1 MSDADQLPTQ
11 SSKCRKTRSLEAP
24 STSSSGTP
32 KDIVV
37 NSENS
42 EEKSNRSPP
51 KCRKTRSLEA
61 PSTASTSGT
70 PKEIIA
76 DSENSTEKSNRSP
89 PKCRKTR
96 SLEPAS
102 SLSAK
107 SLTSNILEGVKAYVE
122 VRSKNENRSDVVISQ
137 LLALGARVEPKLGV
151 KCTHVIFK
159 GKIVYYVEL

>member
-51 KCRKTRSLEA
+51 KCRKTRSLE
-61 PSTASTSGT
+61 PSTST
-70 PKEIIA
+70 
-76 DSENSTEKSNRSP
+76 
-89 PKCRKTR
+89 
-96 SLEPAS
+96 
-102 SLSAK
+102 K
-107 SLTSNILEGVKAYVE
+107 SLNSNILEGVKAYVE
-122 VRSKNENRSDVVISQ
+122 VRSKNENRSDVVISE

-159 GKIVYYVEL
+159 GKLYI

>member
-24 STSSSGTP
+24 ST
-32 KDIVV
+32 
-37 NSENS
+37 
-42 EEKSNRSPP
+42 
-51 KCRKTRSLEA
+51 
-61 PSTASTSGT
+61 ASTSGT
-70 PKEIIA
+70 PKEIVV
-76 DSENSTEKSNRSP
+76 DSENSGEKPTRSP

-102 SLSAK
+102 SMSAK
-107 SLTSNILEGVKAYVE
+107 SLNSKILEGVKAYVE

-159 GKIVYYVEL
+159 GKIIYNYLQFTQMFHIDSVAVFDHNIVQVLRLK